1 MYPRSLAPG
10 GYEKND
16 LRAKTNAHFAAVL
29 HVHSNNTPLTSL
41 PIVMGA
47 VVTMSEIGSQNAI
60 TNANTRLSSTASRFL
75 VWLRPAVAKVYR

>member
-1 MYPRSLAPG
+1 MARISTFSG
-10 GYEKND
+10 TWRYEKND

-47 VVTMSEIGSQNAI
+47 VVTMREIGSQNAI
-60 TNANTRLSSTASRFL
+60 TNANNSPVLNRIPLSGVVKAGGR
-75 VWLRPAVAKVYR
+75 